1 MSLWNIDGE
10 SVYCSGGILKG
21 RVCIVAGKHE
31 QEVHMCILSSGTLTG
46 KVCILSSGTLT
57 GRVCILSS
65 GTLIGRVCIAAVEYY
80 QGVCVVAVEF

>member
-1 MSLWNIDGE
+1 M
-10 SVYCSGGILKG
+10 YCSGGILKG

-65 GTLIGRVCIAAVEYY
+65 GILPGSVCCSSGILTRRVCIVAVEY
-80 QGVCVVAVEF
+80 